1 MEHEIELLHEYRA
14 RLIAEVVVGRLD
26 VRDAASHLPDEDEAA
41 VDFDVA
47 EEGDESELADEEATE
62 A

>member
-1 MEHEIELLHEYRA
+1 M
-14 RLIAEVVVGRLD
+14 GRLD